1 MKIALECQSLLLQD
15 SLRFYLSSYL
25 CDVMECDFVISDY
38 LERGAKP
45 VYRLSLENKTL
56 PFIPERLIGDLEA
69 FYQMQCKKPA
79 YSSTRVA
86 PRSDDELR
94 EEIQALLMEFS
105 DRFLQVIKKYK

>member
-1 MKIALECQSLLLQD
+1 MKIALECKSLLLQD

-25 CDVMECDFVISDY
+25 CDVMDCDFLISDY

-45 VYRLSLENKTL
+45 VYRLCTENKTL
-56 PFIPERLIGDLEA
+56 PFVPERLLEDLQS
-69 FYQMQCKKPA
+69 FYNLQCEKKA
-79 YSSTRVA
+79 QSSMRYE
-86 PRSDDELR
+86 RSDDELR

>member
-38 LERGAKP
+38 LERGPKP
-45 VYRLSLENKTL
+45 VYRLCLKNKTL

-69 FYQMQCKKPA
+69 FYQIQCKRPA
-79 YSSTRVA
+79 SSIARNA
-86 PRSDDELR
+86 RGDDELK

-105 DRFLQVIKKYK
+105 DKFLQVIKKYK

>member
-25 CDVMECDFVISDY
+25 CDVMECDFIISDY

-45 VYRLSLENKTL
+45 IYHLSLEHKTL
-56 PFIPERLIGDLEA
+56 PFIPERLVGDLEA
-69 FYQMQCKKPA
+69 FYQIQCKTSTHN
-79 YSSTRVA
+79 SSRVA
-86 PRSDDELR
+86 RSDDELK